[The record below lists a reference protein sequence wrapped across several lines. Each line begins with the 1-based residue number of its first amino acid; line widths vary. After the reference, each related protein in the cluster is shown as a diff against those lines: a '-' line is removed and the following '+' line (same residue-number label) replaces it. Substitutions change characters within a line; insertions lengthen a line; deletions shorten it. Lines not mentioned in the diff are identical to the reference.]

1 MNEKQLKEIPGMFDG
16 NIYRLLT
23 RLSLPILTG
32 MVVQLL
38 YNITDTFFISLI
50 DKNDPS
56 YIGGTGMVF
65 PLLFFAI
72 SLASGIMT
80 GVGSVVA
87 RAIGEKNHVSL
98 NKAADS
104 AFALGMFLS
113 LLILGTGL
121 LFAKP
126 LVSMLGAQG
135 AYFERGLVYFKYMV
149 PFAALMV
156 ALHAVAGIFQGEGKM
171 KRIMTAMMIG
181 TVVNVI
187 LDPIF
192 IFVLKWEVRGAA
204 LASVAG
210 QLIAFIYVLV
220 SIGAKDNIVQIKWSV
235 KDISFKL
242 MGEIIVIGF
251 PMALGQMAMAISMVL
266 FNHILIKIDQQ
277 AMAAFT
283 LVGRFDQGVLMPIF
297 ALSSAMITV
306 VGQNAGRGNFQ
317 RIREAWK
324 GGIIM
329 SGVVVC
335 VLALIHI
342 VAAPYLYRSF
352 SEVQSVVDY
361 CVRQT
366 RILEFSFIFAVVGI
380 IGRSVFQAIGYPMPA
395 LILTII
401 RTLAI
406 GFPLAYLFTF
416 TFDMKVNGVYYGMLI
431 GNMCTAV
438 LGLLWISSA
447 LSRLEKGTLKVVAT
461 SA

>member
-1 MNEKQLKEIPGMFDG
+1 
-16 NIYRLLT
+16 
-23 RLSLPILTG
+23 
-32 MVVQLL
+32 
-38 YNITDTFFISLI
+38 
-50 DKNDPS
+50 
-56 YIGGTGMVF
+56 
-65 PLLFFAI
+65 
-72 SLASGIMT
+72 
-80 GVGSVVA
+80 
-87 RAIGEKNHVSL
+87 
-98 NKAADS
+98 
-104 AFALGMFLS
+104 
-113 LLILGTGL
+113 
-121 LFAKP
+121 
-126 LVSMLGAQG
+126 
-135 AYFERGLVYFKYMV
+135 
-149 PFAALMV
+149 
-156 ALHAVAGIFQGEGKM
+156 
-171 KRIMTAMMIG
+171 
-181 TVVNVI
+181 
-187 LDPIF
+187 
-192 IFVLKWEVRGAA
+192 
-204 LASVAG
+204 
-210 QLIAFIYVLV
+210 
-220 SIGAKDNIVQIKWSV
+220 
-235 KDISFKL
+235 
-242 MGEIIVIGF
+242 
-251 PMALGQMAMAISMVL
+251 

>member
-1 MNEKQLKEIPGMFDG
+1 
-16 NIYRLLT
+16 
-23 RLSLPILTG
+23 
-32 MVVQLL
+32 
-38 YNITDTFFISLI
+38 
-50 DKNDPS
+50 
-56 YIGGTGMVF
+56 
-65 PLLFFAI
+65 
-72 SLASGIMT
+72 MT

>member
-32 MVVQLL
+32 MVVKLL

-266 FNHILIKIDQQ
+266 FNHILI
-277 AMAAFT
+277 
-283 LVGRFDQGVLMPIF
+283 
-297 ALSSAMITV
+297 
-306 VGQNAGRGNFQ
+306 
-317 RIREAWK
+317 
-324 GGIIM
+324 
-329 SGVVVC
+329 
-335 VLALIHI
+335 
-342 VAAPYLYRSF
+342 
-352 SEVQSVVDY
+352 
-361 CVRQT
+361 
-366 RILEFSFIFAVVGI
+366 
-380 IGRSVFQAIGYPMPA
+380 
-395 LILTII
+395 
-401 RTLAI
+401 
-406 GFPLAYLFTF
+406 
-416 TFDMKVNGVYYGMLI
+416 
-431 GNMCTAV
+431 
-438 LGLLWISSA
+438 
-447 LSRLEKGTLKVVAT
+447 
-461 SA
+461 